1 MKIRLLKIK
10 HFNKFIVEKY
20 WNAFINV
27 NFIIIIK
34 EIVIVYKKLKK
45 LVYVDD
51 KQKNSNVQINQN
63 FDVYLYVIK
72 KWTVLFI
79 FVIKYVVDQ
88 ISIHVIM
95 IVINY

>member
-1 MKIRLLKIK
+1 M
-10 HFNKFIVEKY
+10 
-20 WNAFINV
+20 
-27 NFIIIIK
+27 
-34 EIVIVYKKLKK
+34 IVYKKLKK